1 MNIMKRYFL
10 SWVLLAC
17 AAGALYAQDPRERHY
32 FYEILE
38 PRHEP
43 KPLVEGFAQ
52 ERISERLNRGLVAVP
67 SGNAGAVYLSWRLLA
82 SDDAATSFHVYREA
96 DGKVRRLTR
105 KAISETCDFV
115 DTAPCKQAS

>member
-1 MNIMKRYFL
+1 MKRYFL

-43 KPLVEGFAQ
+43 KPLVEALPK
-52 ERISERLNRGLVAVP
+52 SGLAK
-67 SGNAGAVYLSWRLLA
+67 G
-82 SDDAATSFHVYREA
+82 
-96 DGKVRRLTR
+96 
-105 KAISETCDFV
+105 
-115 DTAPCKQAS
+115 